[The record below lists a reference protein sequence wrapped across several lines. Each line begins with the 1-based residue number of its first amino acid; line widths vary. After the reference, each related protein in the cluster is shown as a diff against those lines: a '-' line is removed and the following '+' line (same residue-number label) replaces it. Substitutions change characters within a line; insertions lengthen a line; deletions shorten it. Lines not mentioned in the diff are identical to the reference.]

1 MAFCQIQNSV
11 ALQIQH
17 SARRRPAM
25 KALWKPL
32 LVAALLLGFMPYP
45 AAAYLEK
52 GTIAPDFEATG
63 LDGKDVHLSDFKG
76 KVIILKLG
84 TTWCPDCVGMTK
96 DLLAAGEYLKEN
108 DVVVVDVFI
117 QETAKTVSSYLKGK
131 DFLMP
136 FFPLLDKGKAHRA
149 YQVYLIP
156 RLVIIDQDFKIVHDG
171 LRLAPKDLKEKTAS
185 LVRPETTDKIMQKP
199 ENTAPCP

>member
-1 MAFCQIQNSV
+1 
-11 ALQIQH
+11 
-17 SARRRPAM
+17 
-25 KALWKPL
+25 
-32 LVAALLLGFMPYP
+32 
-45 AAAYLEK
+45 
-52 GTIAPDFEATG
+52 
-63 LDGKDVHLSDFKG
+63 
-76 KVIILKLG
+76 
-84 TTWCPDCVGMTK
+84 
-96 DLLAAGEYLKEN
+96 
-108 DVVVVDVFI
+108 
-117 QETAKTVSSYLKGK
+117 VSSYLKGK